1 MNNMDHVKNFY
12 PENYK
17 LDLSETMKAALSKG
31 PGGVGLGGGGGGS
44 GSAGSSGGGHGMGAA
59 VSHNEIQ
66 TGGSTGIPGV
76 GYVTEKLYMLL
87 QLYLQNKG
95 WNPSAEL
102 LQCFTDLKDNAMLPS
117 AAYLQVLANRLTLD
131 TQGRLILRE
140 NGKIVLPFEHFANAV
155 MLKHMSGPHGLH
167 LSVEATVRAVIE
179 SYTIGRENFGMEK
192 EFIIEVVQSCPSP
205 ACRYYKNHL
214 GMSPLPFMDQQFAGV
229 NHADFL
235 QHLPHLP
242 PPPPHPMVPGSTNS
256 GVSSA
261 GSSSSSGGNSNI
273 TGSSG
278 GSVSAGGEVDLTKS
292 STTSH
297 STGKVPVPTQL
308 QMLTKQ
314 QQNSI
319 QSQLSQ
325 LSAAA
330 AAAAHHQQQ
339 QQAAAAAA
347 AAAAAK
353 QQQQQAQAA
362 AVAQQ
367 QQQQQLTAALLQQ
380 QQSRALAQQSL
391 EKFNNLSALEKQ
403 RVLQQLDPKHFDPMA
418 VAAAAANLQMQGISD
433 FRVAA
438 IAAAA
443 AQAAGG
449 SPMLPSSSTAACGAP
464 ISGSNALNSSNSS
477 MTGSGNNSNSTTG
490 IGNCGGT
497 LSGASVLPST
507 VGSMNN
513 SGGSNSSA
521 SSAGHIPVN
530 NTSNNNIIGVS
541 GNVSSNNSHHSH
553 QLPPPS
559 QSPSAH
565 SSHSSSS
572 SSSHSAE
579 QIVQKN
585 VELLR
590 SNLESI
596 ESNKDLLALHNGA
609 WTVPDNNREPLPV
622 GQDKIVRIFTELM
635 RNMARMKTYI
645 RPSMCKP
652 YGKQSESL
660 QKTLLDTIQ
669 IVQTLRNC
677 LPAPH
682 IPVSSWKSESEGNTG
697 LITANNG
704 SVGSTSNSIMGG
716 VGAGLMVTNR
726 VENLTN

>member
-1 MNNMDHVKNFY
+1 MNNLDHVKNFY

-31 PGGVGLGGGGGGS
+31 PGGVGVGVGVGGLGGGGGGA

-59 VSHNEIQ
+59 VSHGEIQ

-131 TQGRLILRE
+131 AQGRLILRE

-214 GMSPLPFMDQQFAGV
+214 GMSPLPFMDQQFPGV

-242 PPPPHPMVPGSTNS
+242 PPPPHSMVPGSTNS

-261 GSSSSSGGNSNI
+261 GSSSSGG
-273 TGSSG
+273 GSSSIASSSVG

-292 STTSH
+292 STASH
-297 STGKVPVPTQL
+297 SSTGKVPVVPSQL

-339 QQAAAAAA
+339 QQQAAAAAA

-353 QQQQQAQAA
+353 QQQQAQAA

-418 VAAAAANLQMQGISD
+418 VAAAAANLQMQGIND

-449 SPMLPSSSTAACGAP
+449 SPMLPSASTAACGGAP
-464 ISGSNALNSSNSS
+464 ITSSSALNSGNSG
-477 MTGSGNNSNSTTG
+477 MTGSGNNSHN
-490 IGNCGGT
+490 
-497 LSGASVLPST
+497 ALPST
-507 VGSMNN
+507 ISGMNN
-513 SGGSNSSA
+513 SAGSNSSG
-521 SSAGHIPVN
+521 SSAGHNPVN
-530 NTSNNNIIGVS
+530 NSSTNNIIGVS
-541 GNVSSNNSHHSH
+541 GSIGSNNAHHSH

-572 SSSHSAE
+572 SSSHSTE

-609 WTVPDNNREPLPV
+609 WTVPDNNRDPLPV

-697 LITANNG
+697 LITTNNG
-704 SVGSTSNSIMGG
+704 SVGNTGNNIMGG
-716 VGAGLMVTNR
+716 VGAGLMVANR

>member
-1 MNNMDHVKNFY
+1 
-12 PENYK
+12 
-17 LDLSETMKAALSKG
+17 MKAALSKG
-31 PGGVGLGGGGGGS
+31 PGGVGVGVGVGGLGGGGGGA

-59 VSHNEIQ
+59 VSHSEIQ
-66 TGGSTGIPGV
+66 SGGSTGIPGV

-117 AAYLQVLANRLTLD
+117 AAYLQYVANNIIHNNISFIYFNLNPHISSYFRVLANRLTLD
-131 TQGRLILRE
+131 AQGRLILRE

-214 GMSPLPFMDQQFAGV
+214 GMSPLPFMDQQFPGV

-261 GSSSSSGGNSNI
+261 GSSSSGGGSSNI
-273 TGSSG
+273 AGSSG

-297 STGKVPVPTQL
+297 STGKVSVPTQL

-339 QQAAAAAA
+339 QQVAAAAA

-433 FRVAA
+433 FRVREYEYTNLDIHIIIYSTCRLPLSPLQPHRQLEGLLCCHHLPQLHVVHRLPVVVLLTTV
-438 IAAAA
+438 IAA
-443 AQAAGG
+443 
-449 SPMLPSSSTAACGAP
+449 
-464 ISGSNALNSSNSS
+464 
-477 MTGSGNNSNSTTG
+477 
-490 IGNCGGT
+490 
-497 LSGASVLPST
+497 
-507 VGSMNN
+507 
-513 SGGSNSSA
+513 
-521 SSAGHIPVN
+521 
-530 NTSNNNIIGVS
+530 
-541 GNVSSNNSHHSH
+541 
-553 QLPPPS
+553 
-559 QSPSAH
+559 
-565 SSHSSSS
+565 
-572 SSSHSAE
+572 
-579 QIVQKN
+579 
-585 VELLR
+585 
-590 SNLESI
+590 
-596 ESNKDLLALHNGA
+596 
-609 WTVPDNNREPLPV
+609 
-622 GQDKIVRIFTELM
+622 
-635 RNMARMKTYI
+635 
-645 RPSMCKP
+645 
-652 YGKQSESL
+652 
-660 QKTLLDTIQ
+660 
-669 IVQTLRNC
+669 
-677 LPAPH
+677 
-682 IPVSSWKSESEGNTG
+682 
-697 LITANNG
+697 
-704 SVGSTSNSIMGG
+704 
-716 VGAGLMVTNR
+716 
-726 VENLTN
+726 